1 MASLRAFVIVLA
13 VGVSLAPSRV
23 QQHSS
28 GWTEPV
34 NLGSVFNSSVHDQ
47 APAISKNG
55 LSLYFHSNRPGGL
68 GLPGTL
74 GENDIW
80 VSQRTSTDDP
90 WGAPVNLGSPV
101 NSSRV
106 ESRPELSRDG
116 HWLFFSSNR
125 LGGNLPGLDLWASY
139 RAHVHDD
146 FAWGPPIH
154 LGAGVNTGGDEISA
168 SYFENDDTGLPQL
181 FFSSNRTGGLGM
193 FDIYV
198 SEQLADGTW
207 GAATLVA
214 ELSSAVN
221 DLKAAVRFDGRE
233 TIITRGLPPGAFDL
247 WMSTRDAVSD
257 PWSAPSL
264 LDAISSGNTDEAP
277 SLSGDGKTLFFESTR
292 PGGQGFRDLWMTTR
306 SRRRPT

>member
-1 MASLRAFVIVLA
+1 MGSLRVFVIVLT
-13 VGVSLAPSRV
+13 VGVSLAPSPV
-23 QQHSS
+23 QQHSAD
-28 GWTEPV
+28 WTEPV
-34 NLGSVFNSSVHDQ
+34 NLGVAVNSSVHDQ

-68 GLPGTL
+68 GLPGTP

-80 VSQRTSTDDP
+80 VSQRSSEDDP
-90 WGAPVNLGSPV
+90 WGTPVNLGSPV

-106 ESRPELSRDG
+106 ESRPELSHDG

-125 LGGNLPGLDLWASY
+125 IGGNLPGLDLWASY

-146 FAWGPPIH
+146 FAWGPPVH
-154 LGAGVNTGGDEISA
+154 LGSGVNTGADEISA
-168 SYFENDDTGLPQL
+168 SYFENDETGVPQL
-181 FFSSNRTGGLGM
+181 FFSSNRSGGLGA

-198 SEQLADGTW
+198 SEQLPDGTW
-207 GAATLVA
+207 GAAALVT
-214 ELSSAVN
+214 ELSSGVN

-233 TIITRGLPPGAFDL
+233 TIITRGVPPGGFDL
-247 WMSTRDAVSD
+247 WVSTRGAVSD

-264 LDAISSGNTDEAP
+264 VDAISSANSDEAP

-306 SRRRPT
+306 TRRPH